1 MGKTTSLMRF
11 WEFLR
16 ILPNTF
22 WNSWKN
28 GLNTGSLWLPTQ
40 MSALALRAYPCWFEP
55 MKMVCCLRSVSS
67 HLLTQSG
74 SAFARLTIILLFF
87 FCSSFLIQHFDYVPV
102 FAKDLPFLHLG
113 LFFFFQFQYNTFLP
127 FKGTLCS
134 CGPMIQIFSVPPSH
148 VSYIFLGIFIEFS
161 FIADLTFKTATFFLS
176 FILWF
181 LASLVWNGLLIWK
194 KKRRIHI
201 VKNLFILLLKTKT
214 LKKHTT
220 INSLFLLLFQC
231 NTSLCFNA
239 LDHKASSLAFVH
251 FFYMFFYFSDTL
263 FFFFFLPF
271 WFLHRSWFLIFS

>member
-74 SAFARLTIILLFF
+74 SAFDRLSIILLFF
-87 FCSSFLIQHFDYVPV
+87 SAHHFWSNISIMYLFLP
-102 FAKDLPFLHLG
+102 KTCLFLHLG
-113 LFFFFQFQYNTFLP
+113 LFFFFRFQYNTFLP

-134 CGPMIQIFSVPPSH
+134 YGPMIQIFSVPPSH

-161 FIADLTFKTATFFLS
+161 FIAELTFKTATFFLS
-176 FILWF
+176 FVLWF
-181 LASLVWNGLLIWK
+181 LASLVWNGLLIWE
-194 KKRRIHI
+194 KKREESI
-201 VKNLFILLLKTKT
+201 
-214 LKKHTT
+214 
-220 INSLFLLLFQC
+220 
-231 NTSLCFNA
+231 
-239 LDHKASSLAFVH
+239 
-251 FFYMFFYFSDTL
+251 
-263 FFFFFLPF
+263 
-271 WFLHRSWFLIFS
+271 

>member
-67 HLLTQSG
+67 HLVTQSG
-74 SAFARLTIILLFF
+74 SAFDRLTIILLFF
-87 FCSSFLIQHFDYVPV
+87 SAHHFWSTFLLCTCFCQRPAFPTSW
-102 FAKDLPFLHLG
+102 A
-113 LFFFFQFQYNTFLP
+113 FFFFFFRFQYNTFLP

-134 CGPMIQIFSVPPSH
+134 YGPMIQIFSVPPSH

-161 FIADLTFKTATFFLS
+161 FIAELTFKTATFFLS
-176 FILWF
+176 FVLWF
-181 LASLVWNGLLIWK
+181 LASLVWNGLLIWE
-194 KKRRIHI
+194 KKREESI
-201 VKNLFILLLKTKT
+201 
-214 LKKHTT
+214 
-220 INSLFLLLFQC
+220 
-231 NTSLCFNA
+231 
-239 LDHKASSLAFVH
+239 
-251 FFYMFFYFSDTL
+251 
-263 FFFFFLPF
+263 
-271 WFLHRSWFLIFS
+271 